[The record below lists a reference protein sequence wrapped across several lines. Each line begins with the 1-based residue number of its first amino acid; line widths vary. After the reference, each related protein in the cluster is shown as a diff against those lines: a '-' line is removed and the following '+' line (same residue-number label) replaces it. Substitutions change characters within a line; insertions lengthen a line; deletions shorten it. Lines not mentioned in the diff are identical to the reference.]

1 MSSRL
6 SSNLPRSS
14 FSSHK
19 KGSSS
24 HTSLTRAQIRDPFDD
39 EIITPEVESS
49 NTIDTVKAKIHD
61 KED

>member
-1 MSSRL
+1 
-6 SSNLPRSS
+6 
-14 FSSHK
+14 
-19 KGSSS
+19 
-24 HTSLTRAQIRDPFDD
+24 LTRAQIRDPFDD